1 MLREDFVDEQI
12 VGFVPVPVD
21 VFHGRFAGGVDV
33 GEQVVRNK
41 RRTTVAITTGRRRRN
56 FQVFHRERDYGWVL
70 AHLFCEL
77 IFAEPVD
84 EG

>member
-33 GEQVVRNK
+33 GEQVVRK
-41 RRTTVAITTGRRRRN
+41 RITIAITTGRRRRLD